1 MYIGI
6 VNNTLISK
14 SSKTTSNMDGII
26 VATRLSYLHYIT
38 LFIFFLFFFKLQK
51 SEFDNFTDSF
61 LVLKD
66 YK

>member
-38 LFIFFLFFFKLQK
+38 LFIFFFKLQK